1 MNLWQP
7 ESTLAAV
14 ITITPRSSSRG
25 YGQSH
30 LGKLLKLPVRDAT
43 KLAKRRASCDQA
55 ATPPEKKIMTD
66 ANMQLDN
73 PQETVEKIKQGEI
86 DESLYSRQLYV
97 LGHEAMKRMSSSNV
111 LVVGMK
117 GLGVEIA
124 KNVALA
130 GVKSLTLYDPAPVVI
145 SDLSSQFFLQPQDV
159 GKPRAEVTAPRV
171 AELNSYVPV
180 TVHKGSNLV
189 DDLEQLKQYQ
199 AVVLTATPLKEQL
212 AIADFCHKNG
222 IYITITDTFGLFGY
236 IFNDFGKNFTVGD
249 ATGEEPV
256 SGIVADIDEDGLV
269 SALDETR
276 HGLEDGDYVTFTE
289 VKGMEGLNNCDP
301 RKITVKG
308 PYTFSIG
315 DVSGLGTYQGG
326 GIFTQVKMPKFVD
339 FEPFSEQL
347 KKPELMVS
355 DFAKFDRP
363 QQLHIGVQALH
374 KFAEAHDGQYP
385 RPHNDDDAQEVIKI
399 ANELASSQEEKV
411 ELDEKIIRELSYQAR
426 GDLNP
431 LAAFFGGVAAQEV
444 LKAVSGKFN
453 PIHQWLYLDSLE
465 SLPTSVTR
473 SEESCKPLGTRYD
486 GQIAVFGKEFQDKIA
501 NLTQFLV
508 GAGAI
513 GCETLKN
520 WAMMGLG
527 TGPKGKIFVTDMDQI
542 ERSNLNRQFLFRSK
556 DVGKLKSECA
566 SAAAQAMNPDL
577 KGKIVTLRD
586 RVGPD
591 TEHIFNEEFWEAL
604 DGVTNALDNVDARTY
619 VDRRCVFFRKPLLE
633 SGTLGTKG
641 NTQVILPHITE
652 SYSSSQ
658 DPPEKSFPM
667 CTLKSFPNRI
677 EHTIAWARD
686 LFQTFFVGPPE
697 AVNMYLSQPNYIEQ
711 TLKQAGNE
719 KQTLEHLR
727 DFLVTNKPTSFD
739 DCIIWARQQF
749 EAQYNNAIQQL
760 LYNFPRDS
768 KTSSGQ
774 PFWSGPK
781 RAPTPLKFDSSNPTH
796 LAFIVAGANLHAFNY
811 GIKNPGVD
819 KEYYR
824 KVVDNMIIPEFV
836 PRSGVKIQADENEPD
851 PNAQQSSSLDDSQEI
866 QRLVE
871 SLPPPESLG
880 GFRLNPVEFEKDDDT
895 NHHIDFITAASNL
908 RADNYDIPQADRHKT
923 KFIAGKIIPAIATTT
938 ALVTG
943 LVALELYKI
952 IDGKDD
958 IEQYKN
964 GFVNLALP
972 FFGFSEP
979 IASPK
984 GKYLGKQGEVTIDR
998 LWDRFELDDIPLQD
1012 FLKHFSDLGLEIS
1025 MVSSGVSLLYASFY
1039 GPSKVK
1045 DRLPMKMSKLV
1056 EHISKKPIPE
1066 HQKNIIFEVTA
1077 EDQNEEDVEIPYVM
1091 VKLQKSPATYGSSN
1105 ILRQPLLP
1113 IRNMAT
1119 SSAGKITDWVDPKDK
1134 SGEFKR
1140 QQSVFRN
1147 FISREPGAQFP
1158 PEKDRYHLYVSYA
1171 CPWAHR
1177 TLITRKLKGLEDIIS
1192 FTSVHWHLGEN
1203 GMVSELRALE
1213 NEANVFCWKGWRFAT
1228 ADEEVA
1234 GENVTPDPLHPDF
1247 THLRAIYFSNDPD
1260 YTGRF
1265 TVPVLFDK
1273 KTQRIVSN
1281 ESSEIIRMFYYEF
1294 DDLLPEKYRN
1304 VDLYPPAL
1312 RSEIDATNDWTYNDV
1327 NNGVYKSGFAT
1338 TQEAY
1343 EKAVTTLFAS
1353 LDRIEAHLSK
1363 DANSPYFFGSSITEV
1378 DIRLFTTIIRF
1389 DPVYVQHFK
1398 CNIRDIRSGYPAIHR
1413 WVRRLYWDVPAFRET
1428 TNFEHIKKHYT
1439 KSHKQ
1444 INQFA
1449 ITPVGPVPDILP
1461 KDEEVRAV
1469 AAQQ

>member
-1 MNLWQP
+1 
-7 ESTLAAV
+7 
-14 ITITPRSSSRG
+14 
-25 YGQSH
+25 
-30 LGKLLKLPVRDAT
+30 
-43 KLAKRRASCDQA
+43 
-55 ATPPEKKIMTD
+55 MTD
-66 ANMQLDN
+66 AMMQVDN
-73 PQETVEKIKQGEI
+73 PQETVEAIKHGEI

-97 LGHEAMKRMSSSNV
+97 LGHEAMKRMGSSNV
-111 LVVGMK
+111 LVVGLK

-124 KNVALA
+124 KNIALA
-130 GVKSLTLYDPAPVVI
+130 GVKSLTLYDPAPVAI

-180 TVHKGSNLV
+180 TVHEGSNLA
-189 DDLEQLKQYQ
+189 DNLEELKRYQ
-199 AVVLTATPLKEQL
+199 AVVLTLTPLKEQL

-222 IYITITDTFGLFGY
+222 IYLTITDTFGLFGY
-236 IFNDFGKNFTVGD
+236 LFNDFGKNFTVGD
-249 ATGEEPV
+249 ATGEEAV
-256 SGIVADIDEDGLV
+256 SGIVAAIDESGLV

-276 HGLEDGDYVTFTE
+276 HGLEDGDFVTFSE
-289 VKGMEGLNNCDP
+289 VKGMEGLNGCAP

-315 DVSGLGTYQGG
+315 DVSGLGTYDSG
-326 GIFTQVKMPKFVD
+326 GIFSQVKMPKFMD
-339 FEPFSEQL
+339 FAPLNEQIR
-347 KKPELMVS
+347 KPEFIIS

-363 QQLHIGVQALH
+363 AQLHIGVQALH
-374 KFAEAHDGQYP
+374 KFAEAHGGDLP
-385 RPHNDDDAQEVIKI
+385 RPHNDSDAQEVFKI
-399 ANELASSQEEKV
+399 ANELASTLEDKV
-411 ELDEKIIRELSYQAR
+411 ELDEKLLRELSYQAR

-431 LAAFFGGVAAQEV
+431 LAALFGGIAAQEV

-453 PIHQWLYLDSLE
+453 PVQQWLYFDSLE
-465 SLPTSVTR
+465 SLPTSITR
-473 SEESCKPLGTRYD
+473 SEEACKPLGSRYD

-501 NLTQFLV
+501 NITQFLV
-508 GAGAI
+508 GSGAI

-527 TGPKGKIFVTDMDQI
+527 TGPKGKIIVTDMDQI
-542 ERSNLNRQFLFRSK
+542 EKSNLNRQFLFRSR

-566 SAAAQAMNPDL
+566 SAAVEAMNPEL

-591 TEHIFNEEFWEAL
+591 TEHVFNEDFWQGL

-641 NTQVILPHITE
+641 NTQVVLPRITE

-658 DPPEKSFPM
+658 DPPEKTFPM

-686 LFQTFFVGPPE
+686 LFQTYFVGPPE

-727 DFLVTNKPTSFD
+727 DFLVTDKPLTFD
-739 DCIIWARQQF
+739 DCVVWARQQF

-774 PFWSGPK
+774 LFWSGPK

-796 LAFIVAGANLHAFNY
+796 LSFIIAGANLHAFNY
-811 GIKNPGVD
+811 GIKSPGAD
-819 KEYYR
+819 KGYYR
-824 KVVDNMIIPEFV
+824 KVVDNMIIPEFT
-836 PRSGVKIQADENEPD
+836 PKSGVKIQANENDPD
-851 PNAQQSSSLDDSQEI
+851 PNAQASSSSFDDGQAI

-871 SLPPPESLG
+871 SLPSPKDLA
-880 GFRLNPVEFEKDDDT
+880 GFRLSPVEFEKDDDT

-943 LVALELYKI
+943 LVALELFKI

-972 FFGFSEP
+972 FLGFSEP

-984 GKYLGKQGEVTIDR
+984 GKYMGKEGEVTIDQI
-998 LWDRFELDDIPLQD
+998 WDRFEVDDIPLQD

-1039 GPSKVK
+1039 PPSKVK

-1056 EHISKKPIPE
+1056 EHISKKPVPS

-1077 EDQNEEDVEIPYVM
+1077 EDQTEEDVEIPYVM
-1091 VKLQKSPATYGSSN
+1091 VKLQ
-1105 ILRQPLLP
+1105 
-1113 IRNMAT
+1113 
-1119 SSAGKITDWVDPKDK
+1119 
-1134 SGEFKR
+1134 
-1140 QQSVFRN
+1140 
-1147 FISREPGAQFP
+1147 
-1158 PEKDRYHLYVSYA
+1158 
-1171 CPWAHR
+1171 
-1177 TLITRKLKGLEDIIS
+1177 
-1192 FTSVHWHLGEN
+1192 
-1203 GMVSELRALE
+1203 
-1213 NEANVFCWKGWRFAT
+1213 
-1228 ADEEVA
+1228 
-1234 GENVTPDPLHPDF
+1234 
-1247 THLRAIYFSNDPD
+1247 
-1260 YTGRF
+1260 
-1265 TVPVLFDK
+1265 
-1273 KTQRIVSN
+1273 
-1281 ESSEIIRMFYYEF
+1281 
-1294 DDLLPEKYRN
+1294 
-1304 VDLYPPAL
+1304 
-1312 RSEIDATNDWTYNDV
+1312 
-1327 NNGVYKSGFAT
+1327 
-1338 TQEAY
+1338 
-1343 EKAVTTLFAS
+1343 
-1353 LDRIEAHLSK
+1353 
-1363 DANSPYFFGSSITEV
+1363 
-1378 DIRLFTTIIRF
+1378 
-1389 DPVYVQHFK
+1389 
-1398 CNIRDIRSGYPAIHR
+1398 
-1413 WVRRLYWDVPAFRET
+1413 
-1428 TNFEHIKKHYT
+1428 
-1439 KSHKQ
+1439 
-1444 INQFA
+1444 
-1449 ITPVGPVPDILP
+1449 
-1461 KDEEVRAV
+1461 
-1469 AAQQ
+1469 